1 MKKRIFIGIL
11 LVFSLV
17 IISCNLHE
25 KNLKFDDN
33 NILGIYLDNELQTSI
48 PKKGEAVFS
57 KAVCDNDEVNYYWDI
72 DNWGLYINNLS
83 NKIKCNLY
91 FVNYSGQTTFDF
103 DYTGIEQTFTAPV
116 SGTYRLE
123 TWGAQ
128 GGSHTVEKHGGY
140 GGYSLGTINLK
151 INDNIF
157 INVGGQGAINNSDV
171 GKITS
176 GGYNGGGATFADE
189 TVFLNYGA
197 SGGGATH
204 IANKSGLLSS
214 LENYKNNILIV
225 SGGGGGSNADTSSN
239 LSTGIGGS
247 AGGYIGEKGTSP
259 VENNVLLTNV
269 FANGGTQFAGGQGAI
284 FTQNVNNGASGAFG
298 IGGKSGP
305 NSGGG
310 GSGYYGGGGG
320 TRANDDSSGAGG
332 SGYVGNSLLKNK
344 VMYCYNC
351 EESNEKNTK
360 TISTTCNE
368 ETPTSNCSKKG
379 NGYARINL
387 VSIDS

>member
-1 MKKRIFIGIL
+1 MKKNIVINIIGSLIIIGL
-11 LVFSLV
+11 LGKIYF
-17 IISCNLHE
+17 E
-25 KNLKFDDN
+25 KNFHQEMAVYINDE
-33 NILGIYLDNELQTSI
+33 YSTEF
-48 PKKGEAVFS
+48 PKKGEALFS
-57 KAVCDNDEVNYYWDI
+57 KAICNNDAKVSWNNDSWS
-72 DNWGLYINNLS
+72 LLINNL
-83 NKIKCNLY
+83 NQKTKCNLY
-91 FVNYSGQTTFDF
+91 FYSGETIYNF
-103 DYTGIEQTFTAPV
+103 DYTGGEQTFIAPV
-116 SGTYRLE
+116 SGTYKLE

-157 INVGGQGAINNSDV
+157 INVGGQGVINNSDV

-176 GGYNGGGATFADE
+176 GGYNGDGATFADG
-189 TVFLNYGA
+189 TAFLNYGA

-225 SGGGGGSNADTSSN
+225 SGGGGGSNFDTSSN

-332 SGYVGNSLLKNK
+332 SGYIGNSLLTNK

-351 EESNEKNTK
+351 QESSEESTK
-360 TISTTCNE
+360 TISTTCSE
-368 ETPTSNCSKKG
+368 ETPTENCAKKG
-379 NGYARINL
+379 NGYARITL
-387 VSIDS
+387 VSIDE